1 MVAIT
6 CKAVQA
12 LSCKTACLVLPVFSG
27 SRAHSVHAGGELG
40 KLMKLLQKRGDIAG
54 KPGDVLLLPHA
65 GGIAAERLLLV
76 GAGDGKGLTRSQYI
90 NLLQTL
96 ADHLHK
102 CKVKEAV
109 LLLDEVTVQGRDA
122 AWCAEL
128 AARALGNS
136 AYRFDTLKKDKRP
149 AVLKQL
155 VWHCADKKRQKAVQQ
170 GLAAGAV
177 VAEGMA
183 LARELGNLPGNVC
196 TPTYL
201 ATQAQ
206 QLARGQRALKT
217 TVLDEKQM
225 RALKMGSLLS
235 VSAGSDEPA
244 KLVILDYQGGAKNA
258 KPVVLVGK
266 GITFDT
272 GGICIKPGAG
282 MEEMKFDMCGAAS
295 VLGVMKAVVAL
306 QLPLNV
312 IGVLAC
318 AENMPNGRATKPGD
332 IVTSMSG
339 KTIEIINTDA
349 EGRLVLCDALTYVER
364 FEPAAVIDIATL
376 TGACVIALGNHA
388 SGLYSNRDE
397 LGEQLYEAGQQAEDK
412 AWRMPLWEEYQ
423 QQLKSPY
430 ADVAN
435 VGGRNAG
442 SVTAACFL
450 ARFAEK
456 YPWAHLDIAGTAWN
470 SGGNKGATGRPV
482 PLLVNFLRHYSHV
495 K

>member
-1 MVAIT
+1 MLTISSQSANAIT
-6 CKAVQA
+6 
-12 LSCKTACLVLPVFSG
+12 CKTACLVLPVFSKKKVSG
-27 SRAHSVHAGGELG
+27 HASGELG
-40 KLMKLLQKRGDIAG
+40 KLVNHLQKRGDIAG
-54 KPGDVLLLPHA
+54 KPGDCLLLPHA
-65 GGIAAERLLLV
+65 ETIAADRLLLV
-76 GAGDGKGLTRSQYI
+76 GAGDGTALTRAQY
-90 NLLQTL
+90 L
-96 ADHLHK
+96 AMLNNIAGHLHK
-102 CKVKEAV
+102 MRARDAV
-109 LLLDEVTVQGRDA
+109 LMLDEINVQERDA
-122 AWCAEL
+122 SWCAEIASRQL
-128 AARALGNS
+128 SNS
-136 AYRFDTLKKDKRP
+136 GYHFDTLKKDKKP
-149 AVLKQL
+149 ATLQKL
-155 VWHCADKKRQKAVQQ
+155 VWHTDSKKQKPIAQALAR
-170 GLAAGAV
+170 GLAIAS
-177 VAEGMA
+177 GMA

-196 TPTYL
+196 TPSYL

-206 QLARGQRALKT
+206 QLAHGKKKLSV

-244 KLVILDYQGGAKNA
+244 KLVIMDYQGGAKNA
-258 KPVVLVGK
+258 KPIVLVGK

-272 GGICIKPGAG
+272 GGISLKPGAG

-295 VLGVMKAVVAL
+295 VMGVMQTITEL

-312 IGVLAC
+312 IGMLVC
-318 AENMPNGRATKPGD
+318 AENMPSGRATKPGD

-339 KTIEIINTDA
+339 KTIEVINTDA
-349 EGRLVLCDALTYVER
+349 EGRLVLCDALTYAER
-364 FEPAAVIDIATL
+364 FKPAAVIDIATL

-388 SGLYSNRDE
+388 SGLYSNREE
-397 LGEQLYEAGQQAEDK
+397 LGEQLFNAGIQAEDK

-450 ARFAEK
+450 ARFTEN

-470 SGGNKGATGRPV
+470 SGGHKGATGRPV
-482 PLLVNFLRHYSHV
+482 PLLVKFLLDYAHAD
-495 K
+495 